1 MQGLLYSLHLTVIF
15 YFLTVGFGQMVLK
28 LNTRDKFISV
38 TKVCA
43 ACTKIR
49 QLSNPSTVA
58 VPSQV
63 VTAKRFAMTN
73 CITNNPFFF
82 SF

>member
-1 MQGLLYSLHLTVIF
+1 
-15 YFLTVGFGQMVLK
+15 MVLK